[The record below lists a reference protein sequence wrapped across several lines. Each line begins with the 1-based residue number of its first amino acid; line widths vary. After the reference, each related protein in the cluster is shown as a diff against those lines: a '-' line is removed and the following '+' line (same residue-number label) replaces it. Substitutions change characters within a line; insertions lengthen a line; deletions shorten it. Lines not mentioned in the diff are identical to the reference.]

1 MTVFD
6 FAFLGL
12 VAILAVLG
20 FWRGLVSEVLALAGW
35 VLAFIAARLF
45 GPQAAVLFV
54 DWLAEPAFAY
64 VAGFVLVFVAVLLVV
79 AVCRYLLRAL
89 IRAVGLGFV
98 DRGFGAMFG
107 AAKAV
112 AIACLLVA
120 LGGVSGLSRA
130 PWWEAAVFSPVLETV
145 VVAAKPWLPGAVA
158 ERVRFR

>member
-1 MTVFD
+1 
-6 FAFLGL
+6 
-12 VAILAVLG
+12 
-20 FWRGLVSEVLALAGW
+20 
-35 VLAFIAARLF
+35 
-45 GPQAAVLFV
+45 
-54 DWLAEPAFAY
+54 
-64 VAGFVLVFVAVLLVV
+64 
-79 AVCRYLLRAL
+79 
-89 IRAVGLGFV
+89 
-98 DRGFGAMFG
+98 MFG

>member
-6 FAFLGL
+6 YAFLGL
-12 VAILAVLG
+12 VAILALLG

-45 GPQAAVLFV
+45 AGEAANLFV
-54 DWLAEPAFAY
+54 DWLSEPAFAY
-64 VAGFVLVFVAVLLVV
+64 VAGFALIFISILLIV

-98 DRGFGAMFG
+98 DRGLGAMFG
-107 AAKAV
+107 AVKAV

-120 LGGVSGLSRA
+120 LGGVSGVSRA
-130 PWWEAAVFSPVLETV
+130 PWWEAAMFSPLLETA
-145 VVAAKPWLPGAVA
+145 VVAAKPWLPDGVA
-158 ERVRFR
+158 QRVRFR